1 MGIESIARELNILRK
16 TVCIHFARAIE
27 AGHPVDCA
35 ALNVSY
41 GDVVKTATAI
51 KQKFDSK
58 IVDSDT
64 ISKAWSMDPEKTRL
78 SLSLIKLRY
87 GLTKAT
93 PEQQSEQRNKFQ
105 AAIEQRQVANY
116 AQNRPA
122 FNRPTFNRPQVLGP
136 KR

>member
-1 MGIESIARELNILRK
+1 MGIEAIAREMNILRK
-16 TVCIHFARAIE
+16 TVCVHFSRVIE

-35 ALNVSY
+35 ALNVSF
-41 GDVVKTATAI
+41 GDVVRTATAI

-78 SLSLIKLRY
+78 ALSLIKLRY
-87 GLTKAT
+87 GLTGAT

-105 AAIEQRQVANY
+105 AAIAKRQVANF

-122 FNRPTFNRPQVLGP
+122 FNQPTFNRPVLGQ